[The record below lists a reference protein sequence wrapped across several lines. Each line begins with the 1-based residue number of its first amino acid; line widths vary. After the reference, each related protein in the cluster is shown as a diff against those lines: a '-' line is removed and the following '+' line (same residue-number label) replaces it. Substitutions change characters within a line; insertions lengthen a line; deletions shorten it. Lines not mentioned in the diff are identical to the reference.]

1 MLLCVYEGLAT
12 EMHHLG
18 FCDNHRLHLQ
28 RQGMQTEKLTYH
40 SIPTLYMHLPHD
52 NCGKHAL
59 QHGARLT
66 DVFCVA
72 TELLM
77 FMPMYDTTP
86 PPHTLCSQK
95 VCRSACGQ
103 SFTCICHT
111 RCHVLASVARR
122 SNTSLMKLF
131 MMFIALLLMPVSEC
145 TCFSTL

>member
-12 EMHHLG
+12 EMHHLE

-28 RQGMQTEKLTYH
+28 RQGMQTGNLTYH
-40 SIPTLYMHLPHD
+40 SIPTLYITCHMTDVENMHY
-52 NCGKHAL
+52 NTG
-59 QHGARLT
+59 RLT

-103 SFTCICHT
+103 NFTCICHT